1 MLLKNSFWIQ
11 QILIKENNKSFYP
24 LDMFEFFYYPE
35 YGCCNLKGLNDT
47 NEIKKNNINIMLST
61 LLFFKE

>member
-1 MLLKNSFWIQ
+1 MLLKNSFKIQ

-24 LDMFEFFYYPE
+24 LDTFEFIYYLG

-47 NEIKKNNINIMLST
+47 NKTKQN
-61 LLFFKE
+61 